1 MSAVHLPRKSAAGS
15 DIAQQLQ
22 SIYWP
27 VPIVV
32 LDVEAGARGDE
43 LFDHA
48 RAAVCCA
55 QEERSVPSERAG
67 CWFKWR
73 ISIAVGTMAGLDR
86 ANPLKSAPRTAITQ
100 RHTRQPETVWIADG
114 TQTVPARIRG
124 MDVRAL
130 RQQRFHALRVA
141 LTRRVVQRCALGR
154 AAQAKKRRWYVRPT
168 IDKQ

>member
-86 ANPLKSAPRTAITQ
+86 AKPVKSAQGPYPSLSSHCTSAAALASAVAVWPSVDARCSAV
-100 RHTRQPETVWIADG
+100 RLHSKHMPVLRRQSAKPTPSPHRR
-114 TQTVPARIRG
+114 Q
-124 MDVRAL
+124 AL
-130 RQQRFHALRVA
+130 NDTLASPKPS
-141 LTRRVVQRCALGR
+141 G
-154 AAQAKKRRWYVRPT
+154 
-168 IDKQ
+168 